1 MSRDRAIETI
11 TAYFDEG
18 TLQSDLS
25 NLVSYETES
34 QNPDQAPEL
43 KRYLQETMEPRLTAM
58 GFTCSLHDNPAPN
71 GGPLLVGERHEG
83 DALPTVLTYGHGDVI
98 RAQTDQWREG
108 LHPFKL
114 VEEGE
119 KLYGR
124 GTADN
129 KGQHLALIHN

>member
-18 TLQSDLS
+18 TFQSDLS

-58 GFTCSLHDNPAPN
+58 GFTCSLHDNPAP
-71 GGPLLVGERHEG
+71 R
-83 DALPTVLTYGHGDVI
+83 PTSGARGCI
-98 RAQTDQWREG
+98 PSSWSRRARSS
-108 LHPFKL
+108 
-114 VEEGE
+114 
-119 KLYGR
+119 
-124 GTADN
+124 TA
-129 KGQHLALIHN
+129 AAPPTTRASTPSSWPPWPRC